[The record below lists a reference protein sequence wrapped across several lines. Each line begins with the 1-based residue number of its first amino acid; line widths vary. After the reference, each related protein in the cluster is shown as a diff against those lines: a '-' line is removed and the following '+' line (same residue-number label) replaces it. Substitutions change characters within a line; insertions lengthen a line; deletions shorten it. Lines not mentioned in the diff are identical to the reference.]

1 LVSGSG
7 RISSN
12 LDAVYGATLGEQIT
26 DRMRR
31 VWNQAFLG
39 NLGTLSPQSTRR
51 KLGLG
56 LHSVFLLVLFYML
69 FYPVFSELG
78 IGWLLLPKDAH
89 IGFYRYTA
97 QPIRILISI
106 YLFVYLIPEALV
118 YRLRTFALYQWL
130 LRTIKLKLAPAIFAA
145 LSVWY
150 VFALTSHYLFDLR
163 DGFGSFCIDKPSP
176 KILEVCPSGQP
187 PTTSCGMQLD
197 FDFSLP
203 SSLPKDERLCQP
215 AGIQLERGK
224 TYLVLVQ
231 RDASNDGWTFW
242 GETSHIYGQSVA
254 DLPKWKRLVMVL
266 LYPLHRSLDRPWAS
280 VIARFGSMGNEE
292 SFMDPAPVRK
302 PPEDLGEV
310 MTPKRD
316 GQLFFYLNKPVI
328 GFWGLERV
336 VANLLGNES
345 KAHITVRRTGS

>member
-1 LVSGSG
+1 MEASTGDVRAWEKLTPSAIQDVEPKSTSGIWSGS
-7 RISSN
+7 
-12 LDAVYGATLGEQIT
+12 AVSFI
-26 DRMRR
+26 
-31 VWNQAFLG
+31 F
-39 NLGTLSPQSTRR
+39 SPS
-51 KLGLG
+51 
-56 LHSVFLLVLFYML
+56 
-69 FYPVFSELG
+69 
-78 IGWLLLPKDAH
+78 
-89 IGFYRYTA
+89 
-97 QPIRILISI
+97 
-106 YLFVYLIPEALV
+106 
-118 YRLRTFALYQWL
+118 YRLRTLALYQWL

-145 LSVWY
+145 LTVWY

-163 DGFGSFCIDKPSP
+163 DGFGGFCVDKPSP
-176 KILEVCPSGQP
+176 KILGFCSGGQP
-187 PTTSCGMQLD
+187 PTTSCAMQFD

-203 SSLPKDERLCQP
+203 SSLPKDERLCQGT
-215 AGIQLERGK
+215 GIQLERGK
-224 TYLVLVQ
+224 SYVVLVQ

-266 LYPLHRSLDRPWAS
+266 LYPLHRSLDRPWGS

-328 GFWGLERV
+328 GFWGLELV
-336 VANLLGNES
+336 VADLLGNES
-345 KAHITVRRTGS
+345 KAHITVRKTGS